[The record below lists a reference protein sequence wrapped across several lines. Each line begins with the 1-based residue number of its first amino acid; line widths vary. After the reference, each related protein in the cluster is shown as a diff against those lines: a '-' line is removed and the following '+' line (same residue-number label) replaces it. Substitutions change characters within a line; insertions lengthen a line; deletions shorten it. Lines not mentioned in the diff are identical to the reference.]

1 MFRVPGD
8 VWGPCSALMVF
19 GAPVGGGVT
28 AAEVVVAELEAAFL
42 SDSGVS
48 LVMEA
53 APGVVLFLSAG

>member
-1 MFRVPGD
+1 MFRVPEG
-8 VWGPCSALMVF
+8 VRGPGMMF
-19 GAPVGGGVT
+19 GACVGGGGT

-53 APGVVLFLSAG
+53 APGELSLLSAG